1 MIRSGLLSA
10 PAAYDEIRSG
20 IAADHPSLD
29 ADALARQWVD
39 DETSCWREDS
49 ASWPAVTDHDR
60 LQSALGELAGRGFVV
75 LHGCADHWAARDA
88 LRERP
93 GAAGAIWF
101 TAADVWHAV
110 DEPMLELNVWHA
122 DTANAAP
129 GDPVLDEVL
138 SVLAAHSL
146 PAHFDEGRVEIAIR
160 WERRPV

>member
-1 MIRSGLLSA
+1 MLTGGEERIEKRSEKIEAELEPKIEARARALEQHA
-10 PAAYDEIRSG
+10 Q
-20 IAADHPSLD
+20 SLCTQVL
-29 ADALARQWVD
+29 AL
-39 DETSCWREDS
+39 
-49 ASWPAVTDHDR
+49 DR